1 MIIYPPNPIPLVGKS
16 IFLAGSIEQNMAEN
30 WQEKIIQNINH
41 DYLIILNPRR
51 KDWDS
56 AWKEDIENPKF
67 NEQVNWELKGLEHSD
82 LIVMYF
88 DPKTKSPISLLEL
101 GLWANSGK
109 IIVCCPNGYW
119 KKGNVDIVCK
129 KFNIIQVANM
139 TELINYLKN
148 NFSIE

>member
-129 KFNIIQVANM
+129 KFDITQVANM